1 VAMNT
6 IIHTATDPR
15 NEDETKNQ
23 QSTDTNGKLAGSS
36 ILHKSG
42 NGIHHDPLLSREEL
56 GDRWGLCI
64 ETLKRWE
71 KSGKLPFLR
80 IGKQVRYRLS
90 VIQEIEFGSE
100 VLS

>member
-1 VAMNT
+1 MSN
-6 IIHTATDPR
+6 IIHTAIAPQY
-15 NEDETKNQ
+15 EEETKHQ
-23 QSTDTNGKLAGSS
+23 QSTGSKGNLAGSS
-36 ILHKSG
+36 IPHKSG

>member
-1 VAMNT
+1 MNT
-6 IIHTATDPR
+6 IIHKATAPHY
-15 NEDETKNQ
+15 EEETKHQ
-23 QSTDTNGKLAGSS
+23 QSTGSKGNLAGSS
-36 ILHKSG
+36 IPHKSG

>member
-1 VAMNT
+1 MNT
-6 IIHTATDPR
+6 TIHPATAPR
-15 NEDETKNQ
+15 IEEETKKQ
-23 QSTDTNGKLAGSS
+23 QSTNSKGNLALPL

-42 NGIHHDPLLSREEL
+42 NGIHHDQLLSREEL

-90 VIQEIEFGSE
+90 VIQDIEFGSE
-100 VLS
+100 VLQ

>member
-1 VAMNT
+1 MIKINHIT
-6 IIHTATDPR
+6 TAPHI
-15 NEDETKNQ
+15 EEETRNQ
-23 QSTDTNGKLAGSS
+23 QSTDTKGNLAGSL
-36 ILHKSG
+36 ILQKSG
-42 NGIHHDPLLSREEL
+42 KGIHHDQLLSREEL

-90 VIQEIEFGSE
+90 AIQDIEFGSE

>member
-1 VAMNT
+1 MNNK
-6 IIHTATDPR
+6 IHITTDPCV
-15 NEDETKNQ
+15 EGETKHQ
-23 QSTDTNGKLAGSS
+23 QSTDSKGNLAGSS
-36 ILHKSG
+36 ISHKSV

-80 IGKQVRYRLS
+80 LGKQIRYRLS
-90 VIQEIEFGSE
+90 VIEGIEFGSE

>member
-1 VAMNT
+1 MNT
-6 IIHTATDPR
+6 IIHTATAPR
-15 NEDETKNQ
+15 IEEETKHQ
-23 QSTDTNGKLAGSS
+23 QSTDSKVNLAGSS

-42 NGIHHDPLLSREEL
+42 NGIHHDPLLSRGEL

-80 IGKQVRYRLS
+80 LGKQVRYRLS
-90 VIQEIEFGSE
+90 VIEGIEFGSE

>member
-1 VAMNT
+1 MNHK
-6 IIHTATDPR
+6 IHTTTDPR
-15 NEDETKNQ
+15 IEGETKDQ

-36 ILHKSG
+36 ISHKSG

>member
-1 VAMNT
+1 MNNKIQT
-6 IIHTATDPR
+6 KTDPR
-15 NEDETKNQ
+15 IEGETKHQ
-23 QSTDTNGKLAGSS
+23 QSTDSKVNLAGSS

-80 IGKQVRYRLS
+80 IGKQIRYRLS
-90 VIQEIEFGSE
+90 VIQSIEIGSE

>member
-1 VAMNT
+1 MNK
-6 IIHTATDPR
+6 IIHWATDPR
-15 NEDETKNQ
+15 NEDKTKHQ
-23 QSTDTNGKLAGSS
+23 QSTGSKGNLAGSS
-36 ILHKSG
+36 IPHKSG